1 MTPNFVTIFILSI
14 LIAFYDLAKLIS
26 LEFIGV
32 MLRLFQTLGNF
43 NNTLNLVINSHVHLE
58 KLNNL
63 ERNKVKIDNSS
74 YFFIDK
80 NPKKRMQLRW
90 TMFLLNI
97 SHLNT
102 IYLLV

>member
-1 MTPNFVTIFILSI
+1 
-14 LIAFYDLAKLIS
+14 
-26 LEFIGV
+26 

-80 NPKKRMQLRW
+80 NPKKKNAVEMDNVS
-90 TMFLLNI
+90 FKYF
-97 SHLNT
+97 SSNT
-102 IYLLV
+102 IYLLI